1 MHPLQEDDFSLEEI
15 LQEFGHPHRGA
26 LRIPR
31 RLRCWILRFSLPF
44 PVTVRWI
51 RTRRPSG
58 PMWQTP
64 CRSGRFPSSRRR
76 SRPRRQRPKT
86 LRPLQPVSRQRTPP
100 AGQSLPVRGRL
111 RLSTARK
118 RPTMG
123 LPRQKR
129 HASLRLR
136 QGALKGPGRPFGWPP
151 PPGGKGRHRRRRL
164 PRSLPSGSLPKRI
177 HPDWLPRPTD
187 PLHPNHP
194 SPFPQRR
201 LNSAMLLSGSGG
213 GRFA

>member
-1 MHPLQEDDFSLEEI
+1 MHPPQEDDFSLEEI
-15 LQEFGHPHRGA
+15 LQEFGHPHQEVSPDPQASA
-26 LRIPR
+26 LLDPALQSPIPR
-31 RLRCWILRFSLPF
+31 H
-44 PVTVRWI
+44 

-100 AGQSLPVRGRL
+100 TDQSLPVRGRL